1 MRGPQEVLLPKVYA
15 FVSHQQLPMPLLALL
30 APIVTL
36 LPQQGGAAPQ
46 ARAADVPKPPVRM
59 IAEWE
64 PAKGAMIRWPLK
76 VPDACVVELAED
88 DTLFLLVNEQDEAA
102 ARAKMQ
108 ALHIAPEH
116 LQVVRCSVASDWPRD
131 WGPHQL
137 FDGDG
142 RWCMVDHVFS
152 GYPIYDRAPKDRAP
166 QMTIDTGPGD
176 DAVSGELAAKCG
188 AHLVPF
194 PATLTGGNFLND
206 GHGTA
211 FCTQA
216 LLDEARAHCSEAELR
231 AMLAAR
237 MGIDRLVVL
246 ENTEVAGI
254 QHIDCWLK
262 VLDAERLLVKRPPKG
277 HNEAAPIERNLRKL
291 RQLKNAFGRPYEIVR
306 IDCPRVK
313 VLEFDEHE
321 PIAAY
326 TNSLILNQKV
336 LVPLYQVDGDAAAIA
351 TWQRAMPGHEVVG
364 FAWDRWLHF
373 DALHCRSRA
382 VFDRDML
389 RLAHAPLPAQV
400 TAGERGVE
408 VSAWIRS
415 LGEAQIDADACCVRF
430 RVAGAADWQ
439 RAPLRRVDGD
449 VWRAALQELGDG
461 AQVEYCLEARDTGGE
476 VRVHP
481 VGAPRVTHAFQ
492 VRVIDR

>member
-1 MRGPQEVLLPKVYA
+1 MKT
-15 FVSHQQLPMPLLALL
+15 SALL
-30 APIVTL
+30 FSVAWL
-36 LPQQGGAAPQ
+36 LQGVATAAPSPPQ
-46 ARAADVPKPPVRM
+46 SPPLPTPPVRM

-102 ARAKMQ
+102 ARAKME
-108 ALHIAPEH
+108 ALDIAPEH
-116 LQVVRCSVASDWPRD
+116 LQVVRCSIASDWPRD

-176 DAVSGELAAKCG
+176 DAVSGELAAHCG

-246 ENTEVAGI
+246 ENTEVTGI

-277 HNEAAPIERNLRKL
+277 HNEEAPIERNLTKL
-291 RQLKNAFGRPYEIVR
+291 RRLKNAFGRPYEIVR

-336 LVPLYQVDGDAAAIA
+336 LVPLYQVGGDAAAIA

-364 FAWDRWLHF
+364 FAWDQWLHF

-400 TAGERGVE
+400 AAGERGVE

-430 RVAGAADWQ
+430 RVAGAPGW
-439 RAPLRRVDGD
+439 RSAPLRPVDGD
-449 VWRAALQELGDG
+449 VWRAELQQLGDG
-461 AQVEYCLEARDTGGE
+461 AQVEYYLEARDSGGE

-492 VRVIDR
+492 VRVTDR

>member
-1 MRGPQEVLLPKVYA
+1 MKSSVLLSLVASLLPAVAYA
-15 FVSHQQLPMPLLALL
+15 ATPSPQSTQPPQLP
-30 APIVTL
+30 I
-36 LPQQGGAAPQ
+36 
-46 ARAADVPKPPVRM
+46 PPVRM

-76 VPDACVVELAED
+76 VPDPCVVELAED

-102 ARAKMQ
+102 ARAKME
-108 ALHIAPEH
+108 ALDIAPEH
-116 LQVVRCSVASDWPRD
+116 LEVVRCSVASDWPRD

-176 DAVSGELAAKCG
+176 DAVSGELAVHCG

-237 MGIDRLVVL
+237 MGIARLVVL
-246 ENTEVAGI
+246 ENTEVSGI

-277 HNEAAPIERNLRKL
+277 HNEEAPIERNLEKL

-364 FAWDRWLHF
+364 FAWDQWLHF

-415 LGEAQIDADACCVRF
+415 LGEAQVDADACCVRF
-430 RVAGAADWQ
+430 RVAGAADW
-439 RAPLRRVDGD
+439 RSAPLRPVDGD
-449 VWRAALQELGDG
+449 VWRAELQALGDG
-461 AQVEYCLEARDTGGE
+461 AQVEYYLEARDTGGE

-481 VGAPRVTHAFQ
+481 VGAPRVTHTFE
-492 VRVIDR
+492 VRVTNR

>member
-1 MRGPQEVLLPKVYA
+1 MTSP
-15 FVSHQQLPMPLLALL
+15 ALL
-30 APIVTL
+30 FLVASLLQAAGAAATP
-36 LPQQGGAAPQ
+36 LPQSTPSPQ
-46 ARAADVPKPPVRM
+46 APRPPVRM

-102 ARAKMQ
+102 ARAEME
-108 ALHIAPEH
+108 ALDIAPEH
-116 LQVVRCSVASDWPRD
+116 LQLVRCSVASEWPRD

-137 FDGDG
+137 FDGRG

-166 QMTIDTGPGD
+166 QMTIETGPGD
-176 DAVSGELAAKCG
+176 DAVSGELAQRLG
-188 AHLVPF
+188 AQLVPF

-216 LLDEARAHCSEAELR
+216 LVDEARAHATEAELR
-231 AMLAAR
+231 AMLKAR
-237 MGIDRLVVL
+237 MGIARLVVL
-246 ENTEVAGI
+246 ENTEVTGI

-262 VLDAERLLVKRPPKG
+262 VLGPERLLVKRPPEG
-277 HNEAAPIERNLRKL
+277 HNEEAPIERNLEKL
-291 RQLKNAFGRPYEIVR
+291 RRLKSAFGRPYEVVR

-313 VLEFDEHE
+313 VREFDENE

-326 TNSLILNQKV
+326 TNSLILNEKV

-364 FAWDRWLHF
+364 FAWDQWLHF

-382 VFDRDML
+382 VFERDML
-389 RLAHAPLPAQV
+389 RLAHAPLPEQV
-400 TAGERGVE
+400 TAAGRGVE
-408 VSAWIRS
+408 VTAWIRS
-415 LGEAQIDADACCVRF
+415 LGEAAVDADACCVRF
-430 RVAGAADWQ
+430 RVAGAAGWR

-449 VWRAALQELGDG
+449 VWRAELVPLDDG
-461 AQVEYCLEARDTGGE
+461 ARVEYCLEARDTDGE

-481 VGAPRVTHAFQ
+481 VGAPRVTHAFK
-492 VRVIDR
+492 VRASDR

>member
-1 MRGPQEVLLPKVYA
+1 
-15 FVSHQQLPMPLLALL
+15 
-30 APIVTL
+30 
-36 LPQQGGAAPQ
+36 
-46 ARAADVPKPPVRM
+46 
-59 IAEWE
+59 
-64 PAKGAMIRWPLK
+64 
-76 VPDACVVELAED
+76 
-88 DTLFLLVNEQDEAA
+88 
-102 ARAKMQ
+102 
-108 ALHIAPEH
+108 
-116 LQVVRCSVASDWPRD
+116 VVRCSVASDWPRD

-246 ENTEVAGI
+246 ENTEVTGI

-262 VLDAERLLVKRPPKG
+262 VLDPERLLVKRPPKG
-277 HNEAAPIERNLRKL
+277 HNEEAPIERNLRKL
-291 RQLKNAFGRPYEIVR
+291 RRLMSAFGRPYQIVR

-313 VLEFDEHE
+313 VREFDENE

-481 VGAPRVTHAFQ
+481 VGAPRVTHAFT
-492 VRVIDR
+492 VRASDR

>member
-1 MRGPQEVLLPKVYA
+1 MTMIALSCTA
-15 FVSHQQLPMPLLALL
+15 ALL
-30 APIVTL
+30 S
-36 LPQQGGAAPQ
+36 QQCAAAPQ
-46 ARAADVPKPPVRM
+46 LPPAPVRM

-64 PAKGAMIRWPLK
+64 PARGAMIRWPLK

-88 DTLFLLVNEQDEAA
+88 DTLFLLVNERDEAA

-108 ALHIAPEH
+108 ALQIAPDH
-116 LQVVRCSVASDWPRD
+116 LQVVRCSAASEWPRD

-137 FDGDG
+137 FDGEG
-142 RWCMVDHVFS
+142 RWCMVDHVFA
-152 GYPIYDRAPKDRAP
+152 GYPIYDRAAEGGAP
-166 QMTIDTGPGD
+166 QMTIETGPGD
-176 DAVSGELAAKCG
+176 DAVSGELAAKYG
-188 AHLVPF
+188 AQLVPF

-231 AMLAAR
+231 ALLKAR
-237 MGIDRLVVL
+237 LGVHRLVVM
-246 ENTEVAGI
+246 ENTEVTGI

-277 HNEAAPIERNLRKL
+277 HNEEAPIERNLEKL
-291 RQLKNAFGRPYEIVR
+291 RALKSAFGRPYQIVR

-313 VLEFDEHE
+313 VREFDEHE

-326 TNSLILNQKV
+326 TNSLILNGKV
-336 LVPLYQVDGDAAAIA
+336 LVPLYQTAGDAAAIA

-364 FAWDRWLHF
+364 FPWDQWLHF

-382 VFDRDML
+382 VFDQDML
-389 RLAHAPLPAQV
+389 RLEHAPLQEQV
-400 TAGERGVE
+400 DAGALGVA
-408 VSAWIRS
+408 VSAWLRS
-415 LGEAQIDADACCVRF
+415 LGDAQVDAESCWVFFREVGAEA
-430 RVAGAADWQ
+430 WQ
-439 RAPLRRVDGD
+439 RAPLRPVDGD
-449 VWRAALQELGDG
+449 VWRAALPRMRDG
-461 AQVEYCLEARDTGGE
+461 ARVEYYLEARDTGGE

-481 VGAPRVTHAFQ
+481 VGAPQCTHAFS
-492 VRVIDR
+492 VRATGR